1 MPHEQKKTFI
11 GLLTSSC
18 RYWLSL
24 VAQMPPVGTAV
35 VVLVAAEDVL
45 CEWEAAWSLWSASA
59 ISPARLLARDGQERQ
74 GLAQPSLSHGKWA

>member
-11 GLLTSSC
+11 GMLTSSC

-24 VAQMPPVGTAV
+24 VVQMRPVGTAV

-45 CEWEAAWSLWSASA
+45 SDWEAAWGLWSASA
-59 ISPARLLARDGQERQ
+59 ISPSPG
-74 GLAQPSLSHGKWA
+74 P